1 VDVALAPFKGYS
13 KYPPS
18 DNPDGSSMKTCRLAV
33 LLVLLTLPAE
43 PVRAQA
49 PLPAGWPNQLELG
62 MADAPPTGPNTGAA
76 AMKATAPFGFR
87 YQYLA
92 GGANTGNG
100 WATWNTN
107 GDFAKFYI
115 QDSAA
120 SGIIPV
126 FTYYMLLQST
136 PGGGNESNADFTN
149 LNNTATMTAYFNDLK
164 LFFQKAG
171 AFSGQKVILHVEPD
185 LWGYMEQRSTNGDAK
200 SVSAKVSETG
210 IPELAGLP
218 SNVSGFARA
227 VLKLRDAY
235 APNVF
240 VGYHISVWGTG
251 IDIALSDPPDA
262 TVDGLAAQAAAFY
275 NSLAANIDIA
285 FAEFSDRDSGFYQYV
300 YGDGGQS
307 WWDSEDFR
315 RSTRFLGGFVAAS
328 GKRIVMWQ
336 IPLGNTRMRAQ
347 NNTTGHYQDNRPE
360 WLLDDLTRAH
370 LAAYRDAGVVAFLFG
385 GGAGGTTCACD
396 GQKDGV
402 TNPSPVNGNTLAS
415 ELAPPGS
422 TPAQVT
428 RGTTPTLVTPFA
440 ADDDGGFF
448 RWKAWQYYQTG
459 PMTLSPSGPSAPK
472 NLRITP

>member
-1 VDVALAPFKGYS
+1 LKTYTLTALLIL
-13 KYPPS
+13 
-18 DNPDGSSMKTCRLAV
+18 LAF
-33 LLVLLTLPAE
+33 PAR
-43 PVRAQA
+43 PAHAQA
-49 PLPAGWPNQLELG
+49 PLPAGWPNQLQLG
-62 MADAPPTGPNTGAA
+62 MGDSPGGAA
-76 AMKATAPFGFR
+76 AMKATAPFAFR
-87 YQYLA
+87 YQYLS
-92 GGANTGNG
+92 GGANTGGG
-100 WATWNTN
+100 WATWNSPN
-107 GDFAKFYI
+107 GAFATFYI
-115 QDSAA
+115 QDSVA

-136 PGGGNESNADFTN
+136 PGGGSESAADFTN

-171 AFSGQKVILHVEPD
+171 AFPAQKVVLHVEPD
-185 LWGYMEQRSTNGDAK
+185 LWGYMEQRSVGGDART
-200 SVSAKVSETG
+200 VSAKVSETG

-218 SNVSGFARA
+218 SNMSGFARA
-227 VLKLRDAY
+227 VIKLRDAY

-251 IDIALSDPPDA
+251 TDIALSNPPDA
-262 TVDGLAAQAAAFY
+262 TVNALAAQAAAFY
-275 NSLAANIDIA
+275 NSLAANFTIA
-285 FAEFSDRDSGFYQYV
+285 FAEFSDRDSGYYQYV
-300 YGDGGQS
+300 YGDNGQS

-315 RSTRFLGGFVAAS
+315 RNTLFLGGFSAAA

-336 IPLGNTRMRAQ
+336 IPLGNMRVLAQ

-360 WLLDDLTRAH
+360 WLLDDPTRAH

-385 GGAGGTTCACD
+385 GGASGTTCACD

-402 TNPSPVNGNTLAS
+402 TNPAPINGNTLAS
-415 ELAPPGS
+415 QLAAAGS
-422 TPAQVT
+422 TPVQVT
-428 RGTTPTLVTPFA
+428 VGATPTLETPYA

-459 PMTLSPSGPSAPK
+459 PMTLSPGATPPSAPT